1 MNITLI
7 VRGNSKHM
15 EVFMSEILI
24 SWDKSYVLHYP
35 NAVCLSSHKQ
45 IKVIT
50 IEYTLSLLVRSDRTT
65 SIGLAPN
72 SACSFN
78 DHFSP
83 SLFKTFSF

>member
-15 EVFMSEILI
+15 EVLMSEILI
-24 SWDKSYVLHYP
+24 SWDNSYVLHYP

-50 IEYTLSLLVRSDRTT
+50 IEYTLIKLTGTV
-65 SIGLAPN
+65 
-72 SACSFN
+72 
-78 DHFSP
+78 
-83 SLFKTFSF
+83 